1 MDGVTDEIKKAV
13 RKTVGRKKAS
23 QLVEAAKDSIGVDYG
38 EEAARFKLRLMLEE
52 LELLEKQTEELE
64 GQMAAALQKTD
75 YAGFLLSIKGIGIV
89 TLAAC
94 LGELGNPTRFD
105 NPRQMSRMAGYN
117 LVEDSSGKNKS
128 GTKISKRG
136 RKNLRRVLYQ
146 MALTMVATN
155 SEMKQLYHYLK
166 TREKDPLR
174 KMQALVVI
182 SKKILVLLH
191 TLAKKKE
198 NYEPDK
204 VFGHVRREQMKAAA

>member
-1 MDGVTDEIKKAV
+1 
-13 RKTVGRKKAS
+13 
-23 QLVEAAKDSIGVDYG
+23 
-38 EEAARFKLRLMLEE
+38 MLINE
-52 LELLEKQTEELE
+52 LELLEQQTEELE
-64 GQMAAALQKTD
+64 KQMSCALGKTD
-75 YAGFLLSIKGIGIV
+75 YAEFLLTIKGIGIV

-94 LGELGNPTRFD
+94 LGELGDPTRFD

-136 RKNLRRVLYQ
+136 RKNLRSVLYQ

-155 SEMKQLYHYLK
+155 DEMKELYNYLK

-174 KMQALVVI
+174 KMQALIVV
-182 SKKILVLLH
+182 SKKILTVIH

-198 NYEPDK
+198 SYDPDK
-204 VFGHVRREQMKAAA
+204 VFGHVRREQLKAAA